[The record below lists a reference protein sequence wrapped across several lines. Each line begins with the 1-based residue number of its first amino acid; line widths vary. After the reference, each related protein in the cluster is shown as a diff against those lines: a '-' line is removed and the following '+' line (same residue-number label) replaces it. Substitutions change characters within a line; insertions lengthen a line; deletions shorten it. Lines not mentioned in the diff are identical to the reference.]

1 MDGGM
6 SDDGPTDAEW
16 EAFWRSF
23 QEYGT
28 PFTLEQ
34 QALQVAEDIWEDV
47 SPRYSA
53 EEKVVAFVRNGEF
66 GANMAGHVYLAA
78 LSYVVY
84 QQTLQ
89 TMFDEDVLDTLAD
102 ELQAQVEPPTPEA
115 RMRSERKCPN
125 CGAATDPAKEFC
137 ENCGEEL

>member
-1 MDGGM
+1 MADQ
-6 SDDGPTDAEW
+6 GPTDAEW

-23 QEYGT
+23 QVYGT
-28 PFTLEQ
+28 PYTLEQ
-34 QALQVAEDIWEDV
+34 QAMQVAEDIWEDV
-47 SPRYSA
+47 SPRYRTQEDA
-53 EEKVVAFVRNGEF
+53 VAFVRNGQF
-66 GANMAGHVYLAA
+66 GATMAGHVYLAA

-102 ELQAQVEPPTPEA
+102 ELQAQVEPPTPET
-115 RMRSERKCPN
+115 RMRSERECPA
-125 CGAATDPAKEFC
+125 CGEAIDPAKEFC